1 MTNTT
6 THLINPHGGSL
17 TNLLVDSDR
26 QVELKAASRDWPS
39 WDLTPRQLCD
49 LELLLNGGFS
59 PLTGFM
65 GKADFDR
72 VVAEMRLADGTLW
85 PMPITLDV
93 PESVAS
99 GLKNGSMLALRD
111 PEGVMLAAIRVDE
124 VYQPDREAEAKA
136 VFGTD
141 SLDHPGVAYTRET
154 VESLLRRG
162 ASRGTAASVS
172 LRLSLSSRHTVPTAR
187 GVHAPRMETGRRLSN
202 AEPDAPRPSRADP
215 QRGAAGGGEPPDSS
229 RGGDDQARRPR
240 SLHAGSL
247 LPGHL
252 GELSAGH
259 REALAPPARDE
270 DGRSARGRMA
280 CHHP

>member
-6 THLINPHGGSL
+6 THLINPHGGIL

-39 WDLTPRQLCD
+39 SDITPRQLCD

-72 VVAEMRLADGTLW
+72 VVSEMRLADGTLW

-111 PEGVMLAAIRVDE
+111 PEGVMLAALRVDD
-124 VYQPDREAEAKA
+124 VYQPDREAEAKG

-141 SLDHPGVAYTRET
+141 SPDHPGVAYTLKRSNPYYVGGRLEGLQLPSHYDFR
-154 VESLLRRG
+154 SLRNTPADCARSSRVSDG
-162 ASRGTAASVS
+162 DVSSPFKRGTPCTAPIT
-172 LRLSLSSRHTVPTAR
+172 SSPS
-187 GVHAPRMETGRRLSN
+187 APRGRWKRTS
-202 AEPDAPRPSRADP
+202 
-215 QRGAAGGGEPPDSS
+215 
-229 RGGDDQARRPR
+229 
-240 SLHAGSL
+240 
-247 LPGHL
+247 
-252 GELSAGH
+252 
-259 REALAPPARDE
+259 
-270 DGRSARGRMA
+270 
-280 CHHP
+280 